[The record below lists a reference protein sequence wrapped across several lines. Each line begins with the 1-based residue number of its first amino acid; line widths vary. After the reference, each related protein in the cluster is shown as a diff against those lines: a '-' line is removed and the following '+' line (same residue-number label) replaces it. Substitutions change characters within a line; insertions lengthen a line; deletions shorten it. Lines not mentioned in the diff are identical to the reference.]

1 MLEGWD
7 PLLIRAV
14 KEFKTVLNWR
24 VTEASVPTFFFLD
37 IQRNPVEANISFH
50 LK

>member
-24 VTEASVPTFFFLD
+24 VTEASVPTFFFWTFNAILSRL
-37 IQRNPVEANISFH
+37 ILPSI
-50 LK
+50 